1 MTMVLGNRIVTANML
16 ELASALLY
24 IEDMRHAR
32 RIMVGGCVGNKTVW
46 LRERKSF
53 HDISGIFRVCS
64 CTALTDTAYQ
74 EPVRQNLPHLPLLHP
89 P

>member
-32 RIMVGGCVGNKTVW
+32 RIMVGGCAQQDCMRGSGNASH
-46 LRERKSF
+46 LRIF
-53 HDISGIFRVCS
+53 QGFSGCVLAR
-64 CTALTDTAYQ
+64 
-74 EPVRQNLPHLPLLHP
+74 P
-89 P
+89 